1 MRRTR
6 AKQGE
11 LPYRNLGGPRKG
23 SGRKPKGDRPLVSHD
38 RRAALASRNP
48 VHVTCKL
55 RRGLPT
61 LRRKAEY
68 RVLRGAFAKGC
79 ERFGFRLVHY
89 SVQGDHLHLIA
100 EAKDRRALS
109 RGMQGLLVR
118 VAKGLNKLWSRKGSV
133 FGDHYHDRI
142 LRTPREVRNA
152 LAYVMHNARKHGRH
166 VTKGLDHFCSG
177 WWFDGWREELT
188 IRGLDGVER
197 PVAHARTWLLDK
209 GWRKHRLLS
218 LSEVPGG

>member
-1 MRRTR
+1 M
-6 AKQGE
+6 
-11 LPYRNLGGPRKG
+11 
-23 SGRKPKGDRPLVSHD
+23 VSHD

-133 FGDHYHDRI
+133 SAVGRLIDVEQKPFTALGFLMALLI
-142 LRTPREVRNA
+142 LAIGTSIWA
-152 LAYVMHNARKHGRH
+152 ARLFWG
-166 VTKGLDHFCSG
+166 
-177 WWFDGWREELT
+177 
-188 IRGLDGVER
+188 
-197 PVAHARTWLLDK
+197 
-209 GWRKHRLLS
+209 
-218 LSEVPGG
+218 